1 MLCWGNSAKNGHKWA
16 IIVTEG
22 AKVKMD
28 HEQTTGGQHVQEFDE
43 HGDREEWG
51 QQISGRAVVLESGAD
66 QQ

>member
-1 MLCWGNSAKNGHKWA
+1 MLCWGNSAKNGHRWA

-28 HEQTTGGQHVQEFDE
+28 HEQATGGQNVQEFDE

-51 QQISGRAVVLESGAD
+51 QQIL
-66 QQ
+66 